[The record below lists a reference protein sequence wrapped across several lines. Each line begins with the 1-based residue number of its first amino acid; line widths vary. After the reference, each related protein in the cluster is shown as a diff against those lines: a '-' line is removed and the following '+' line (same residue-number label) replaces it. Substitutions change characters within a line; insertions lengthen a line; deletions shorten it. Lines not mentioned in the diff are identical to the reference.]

1 MPYSIHECL
10 EEGEEVKVM
19 RALEVLP
26 SLPDLD
32 PTQYETQVSFL
43 NVSPTC

>member
-19 RALEVLP
+19 GDLEIQP
-26 SLPDLD
+26 ALPDLD
-32 PTQYETQVSFL
+32 PTQYEPQVSFL